1 METTLDGLRDLKL
14 YQRKDGYRFSVD
26 ALLLY
31 SFVNVTHVKDAV
43 DLGAGS
49 GVIGLLLARKYP
61 AARVL
66 LVELQRTLYR
76 LAERNIGLN
85 GLQDRVSTV
94 LADIS
99 SLHEVYPAMSYD
111 VVVSNPPFR
120 KPSSGLLSRGEERA
134 VARHEIRLRLPEL
147 ARCASHLLKS
157 RGRFFMIFHPERA
170 VEVMDTLRAE
180 QLEPKRIRFVHNDTD
195 SVSKIMLVEAV
206 KGGRVGLKVERPLVL
221 YQKDG
226 SYTEEVRTMYGKGP
240 AGF

>member
-14 YQRKDGYRFSVD
+14 YQRKEGYRFSVD

-31 SFVNVTHVKDAV
+31 SFVNVGHVKDAV

-61 AARVL
+61 DARVL
-66 LVELQRTLYR
+66 LVELQQTLYR

-85 GLQDRVSTV
+85 GLRDRVSAV
-94 LADIS
+94 MRDIS
-99 SLHEVYPAMSYD
+99 TLHETYPAMSCD
-111 VVVSNPPFR
+111 IVVSNPPFR
-120 KPSSGLLSRGEERA
+120 KPSSGRLSLGEERA

-147 ARCASHLLKS
+147 AKCASHLLKS

-170 VEVMDTLRAE
+170 VEMIDTLRVQ
-180 QLEPKRIRFVHNDTD
+180 QLEPKRIRFVHNDID
-195 SVSKIMLVEAV
+195 SVSKIVLVEAV
-206 KGGRVGLKVERPLVL
+206 KCGRAGLKVERPLVL

-226 SYTEEVRTMYGKGP
+226 SYTEEVRAMYE
-240 AGF
+240 

>member
-1 METTLDGLRDLKL
+1 VETTLDGLRDIKL
-14 YQRKDGYRFSVD
+14 YQRKEGYRFSVD

-31 SFVNVTHVKDAV
+31 SFVNVGHVKDAA

-61 AARVL
+61 GARVL
-66 LVELQRTLYR
+66 LVELQQTLYR

-85 GLQDRVSTV
+85 GLEDRVSAV
-94 LADIS
+94 LRDIA

-111 VVVSNPPFR
+111 IVVSNPPFR
-120 KPSSGLLSRGEERA
+120 KPSSGRLSPAEERA

-147 ARCASHLLKS
+147 AKCASHLLKS

-170 VEVMDTLRAE
+170 IEMIDTLRAE
-180 QLEPKRIRFVHNDTD
+180 QLEPKRIRFVHNDID
-195 SVSKIMLVEAV
+195 SVSKIVLVEAV
-206 KGGRVGLKVERPLVL
+206 KGGRAGLKVERPLIL

-226 SYTEEVRTMYGKGP
+226 SYTEEVRAMYK
-240 AGF
+240 

>member
-1 METTLDGLRDLKL
+1 VETTLDGLRDIKL
-14 YQRKDGYRFSVD
+14 YQRKEGYRFSVD

-31 SFVNVTHVKDAV
+31 SFVNVGHVKDAA

-61 AARVL
+61 GARVL
-66 LVELQRTLYR
+66 LVELQQTLYR

-85 GLQDRVSTV
+85 GLEDRVSAV
-94 LADIS
+94 LRDIS

-111 VVVSNPPFR
+111 IVVSNPPFR
-120 KPSSGLLSRGEERA
+120 KPSSGRLSPAEERA

-147 ARCASHLLKS
+147 AKCASHLLKS

-170 VEVMDTLRAE
+170 IEMIDTLRAE
-180 QLEPKRIRFVHNDTD
+180 QLEPKRIRFVHNDID
-195 SVSKIMLVEAV
+195 SVSKIVLVEAV
-206 KGGRVGLKVERPLVL
+206 KGGRAGLKVERPLIL

-226 SYTEEVRTMYGKGP
+226 SYTEEVRAMYK
-240 AGF
+240 